1 MYKYAYFDIGSDNP
15 AIQIE
20 ENHIVDLICHVF
32 GYRGILISDA
42 ITEKY
47 NNFITEL
54 ICSLLCT
61 LPSPA
66 FEVMVAEYKLED
78 HFANIY
84 DEDKI
89 ADLSFGDYQA
99 LRANGLQMLRHPSR
113 AMYLLP
119 VLFPKKSSIDYSQ
132 YSENIEKIIIDELA
146 DKNQSKKSGIDNNM
160 EYSSPYFS
168 DKILNS
174 QRFFGTEVENIDW
187 KMELSK
193 FSFDAVTLKTLE
205 NAGIKKIKN
214 LFDIP
219 MSIIENLNLDKDT
232 LRYLRIIKF
241 LTLSLKNTEITQ
253 VELNPL
259 IFNDEDLCPITR
271 LNLKPDTLTRL
282 LRMGVLYVEDITQYK
297 LMSLNTD
304 MPFHELDDFINNG
317 IGMLFDI
324 DNKYDR
330 EDLCTLIHGNSTPL
344 LYLPINESEEK
355 YYTGRTL
362 NEILLDNK
370 VPQSIKDFLGR
381 KAKEY
386 MNFSDQDVERLS
398 IA

>member
-1 MYKYAYFDIGSDNP
+1 MYKYAYFDICNENP
-15 AIQIE
+15 AIQVE

-42 ITEKY
+42 ITGKY
-47 NNFITEL
+47 NTFITEL

-66 FEVMVAEYKLED
+66 FEVMVAEYKLEE

-119 VLFPKKSSIDYSQ
+119 VLFPKKSNVDYRQ
-132 YSENIEKIIIDELA
+132 YSENIEKIIIDELS
-146 DKNQSKKSGIDNNM
+146 DKNQRHSSDDGRNP
-160 EYSSPYFS
+160 EYNTPYFS
-168 DKILNS
+168 DNILNS
-174 QRFFGTEVENIDW
+174 QRFFGNDIESIDW
-187 KMELSK
+187 KMELSQLAL
-193 FSFDAVTLKTLE
+193 DPVTLKALE

-241 LTLSLKNTEITQ
+241 LTLSLKNTEITK

-259 IFNDEDLCPITR
+259 IFNDEDLYPITR

-297 LMSLNTD
+297 LMSLNSD
-304 MPFHELDDFINNG
+304 MPFKELDDFVNNG

-324 DNKYDR
+324 NSKYDR

-344 LYLPINESEEK
+344 LYLPINENEEK
-355 YYTGRTL
+355 YFLNKTL
-362 NEILLDNK
+362 NEILMDSK

-386 MNFSDQDVERLS
+386 MHLSASDVENLS